1 MTRRFDVVVIGGGP
15 AGYVAAI
22 RCAQLG
28 MNTACI
34 DQWRDRQGRSA
45 LGGTCLN
52 SGCIP
57 SKALLESSEIY
68 DQARNSFAMHGVK
81 CGGVA
86 LDLQAMMARKDKV
99 VATLTQ
105 GIAGLF
111 KSHKVTWVKGH
122 ARLLPRKQVEV
133 HEYGGAGTGQLIE
146 AESIILAPGSVSAEM
161 GAAPLHGDV
170 IVDSTGALEFSEVP
184 ARLGIIGAGVIGLEL
199 GSVWRRLGSEVVL
212 LEAQSEFLTM
222 TDTQIA
228 GEALR
233 QFTAQGLDI
242 RLGARVLGCQ
252 VTESKVE
259 LAYQDRGGD
268 HRETVDKLIVAVGR
282 RPNTRDLFVP
292 EAELLLDEWG
302 VIHVDEHCR
311 TNIPGVYAI
320 GDVVRGPMLA
330 HKGSEEG
337 VMVAERIAGQQTSIN
352 YDTVPS
358 VIYTLPEIAWVGK
371 SEQALRAAGNDCRV
385 GIFPFSA
392 SGRALASGSTAG
404 MVKVIADAATD
415 RVLGVHMIGPH
426 CSELIAQ
433 AVIAMQF
440 SASSEDLAITM
451 FAHPTLSEAFHEA
464 ALAVDGRPIHIARTG
479 RR

>member
-1 MTRRFDVVVIGGGP
+1 MTRHFDVVVIGGGP

-28 MNTACI
+28 MNTACV
-34 DQWRDRQGRSA
+34 DQWRDRQGRSV

-52 SGCIP
+52 TGCIP

-68 DQARNSFAMHGVK
+68 EQAQGSFALHGVR
-81 CGGVA
+81 CAGVG
-86 LDLQAMMARKDKV
+86 LDIEAMMARKDRI
-99 VATLTQ
+99 VAALTQ

-111 KSHKVTWVKGH
+111 KAHKITWIAGH
-122 ARLLPRKQVEV
+122 GRLLPRKQVEV
-133 HEYGGAGTGQLIE
+133 RGHGGAGEVQLIE
-146 AESIILAPGSVSAEM
+146 GESVILAPGSVPAEI
-161 GAAPLHGDV
+161 GSAPLDGNL
-170 IVDSTGALEFSEVP
+170 IVDSAGALAFPEVP
-184 ARLGIIGAGVIGLEL
+184 SRLGIIGAGVIGLEL
-199 GSVWRRLGSEVVL
+199 GSVWRRLGSRVVL
-212 LEAQSEFLTM
+212 LEAQPEFLTM
-222 TDTQIA
+222 TDGQIA
-228 GEALR
+228 AEALR
-233 QFTAQGLDI
+233 LFTAQGLDI
-242 RLGARVLGCQ
+242 RLGARLLSCQ
-252 VTESKVE
+252 AAENKVE
-259 LAYQDRGGD
+259 MIYQDHSGD

-282 RPNTRDLFVP
+282 RPNTRDLFAP

-337 VMVAERIAGQQTSIN
+337 IMVAERIAGQRSSVN
-352 YDTVPS
+352 YEAVPA

-371 SEQALRAAGNDCRV
+371 SERELRAAGVDFRV
-385 GIFPFSA
+385 GVFPFSA
-392 SGRALASGSTAG
+392 SGRAQALGNTAG
-404 MVKVIADAATD
+404 MIKVIADSVTD
-415 RVLGVHMIGPH
+415 RVLGVHMIGPN
-426 CSELIAQ
+426 CSELVAE

-451 FAHPTLSEAFHEA
+451 FAHPTLSEALHEA
-464 ALAVDGRPIHIARTG
+464 ALAVEGRSIHIARAH

>member
-1 MTRRFDVVVIGGGP
+1 MTRHFDVVVIGGGP

-34 DQWRDRQGRSA
+34 DQWRDPHGRPV

-57 SKALLESSEIY
+57 SKALLESSEMY
-68 DQARNSFAMHGVK
+68 DQARNSFTMHGVI
-81 CGGVA
+81 CGDVK
-86 LDLQAMMARKDKV
+86 LDLKAMMARKNKV

-111 KSHKVTWVKGH
+111 KAHRIAWVTGH

-133 HEYGGAGTGQLIE
+133 YEDSGEGKGQLID
-146 AESIILAPGSVSAEM
+146 AENIILAPGSVSVEI
-161 GAAPLHGDV
+161 GAAPLHEGL

-184 ARLGIIGAGVIGLEL
+184 ERIGIIGAGVIGLEL
-199 GSVWRRLGSEVVL
+199 GSVWRRLGSQVVL
-212 LEAQSEFLTM
+212 LEAQPEFLTI
-222 TDTQIA
+222 TDAQIA

-233 QFTAQGLDI
+233 QFTLQGMDI
-242 RLGARVLGCQ
+242 RLGARVLGCRII
-252 VTESKVE
+252 ENKVE
-259 LAYQDRGGD
+259 VSYQDHGGD
-268 HRETVDKLIVAVGR
+268 HREAVDKLIVAVGR

-292 EAELLLDEWG
+292 ETELLLDEWG
-302 VIHVDEHCR
+302 VIHVDEYCR

-337 VMVAERIAGQQTSIN
+337 IMVAERIAGQQTSIN

-371 SEQALRAAGNDCRV
+371 SEQVLRAAGADCRV
-385 GIFPFSA
+385 GVFPFAA
-392 SGRALASGSTAG
+392 SGRALARGNTAG
-404 MVKVIADAATD
+404 MVKIIADAATD
-415 RVLGVHMIGPH
+415 RILGAHMIGPH

-433 AVIAMQF
+433 AVIAMQL
-440 SASSEDLAITM
+440 SASSEDLAMTM
-451 FAHPTLSEAFHEA
+451 FAHPTLSEALHEA
-464 ALAVDGRPIHIARTG
+464 ALAVDGRPIHIART
-479 RR
+479 RRP

>member
-1 MTRRFDVVVIGGGP
+1 MTRHFDVVVIGGGP

-28 MNTACI
+28 MNTACV
-34 DQWRDRQGRSA
+34 DQWRDRQGRSV

-68 DQARNSFAMHGVK
+68 EQAQGSFALHGVR
-81 CGGVA
+81 CAGVG
-86 LDLQAMMARKDKV
+86 LDIEAMMARKDGI

-111 KSHKVTWVKGH
+111 KAHKITWIAGRG
-122 ARLLPRKQVEV
+122 RLLPRKQVEV
-133 HEYGGAGTGQLIE
+133 RGHGGAGETQLIE
-146 AESIILAPGSVSAEM
+146 AESVILAPGSVPAEI
-161 GAAPLHGDV
+161 GAAPLDSDL
-170 IVDSTGALEFSEVP
+170 IVDSAGALEFPEVP
-184 ARLGIIGAGVIGLEL
+184 SRLGIIGAGVIGLEL
-199 GSVWRRLGSEVVL
+199 GSVWRRLGSRVVL
-212 LEAQSEFLTM
+212 LEAQPEFLTM
-222 TDTQIA
+222 TDGQIA
-228 GEALR
+228 AEALR
-233 QFTAQGLDI
+233 LFTAQGLDI
-242 RLGARVLGCQ
+242 RLGARLLSCQ
-252 VTESKVE
+252 AAENKVE
-259 LAYQDRGGD
+259 MIYQDHGGD

-282 RPNTRDLFVP
+282 RPNTRDLFAP
-292 EAELLLDEWG
+292 ETELLLDEWG

-320 GDVVRGPMLA
+320 GDAVRGPMLA

-337 VMVAERIAGQQTSIN
+337 VMVAERIAGQSSSVN
-352 YDTVPS
+352 YEAVPA

-371 SEQALRAAGNDCRV
+371 SERELRAAGVDIRV
-385 GIFPFSA
+385 GVFPFSA
-392 SGRALASGSTAG
+392 SGRAQALGNTAG
-404 MVKVIADAATD
+404 MIKVIADSATD

-426 CSELIAQ
+426 CSELVAE

-440 SASSEDLAITM
+440 SASSEDLAMTM

-464 ALAVDGRPIHIARTG
+464 ALAVDGRSIHIARA
-479 RR
+479 RRR